1 MRTRDQMPRWVGWVA
16 PVLTFL
22 AVVMVWHVA
31 TRVFGLRAFVL
42 PSPAAVAAEAAARTG
57 ELVSATLVT
66 GSAALI
72 GFCLSTVIGCLVGFA
87 FSQSTLVRK
96 SCYPYAIFLQ
106 TVPIVAIAPLIIL
119 WCGTGLQSVVLVS
132 VIVGLFPMIT
142 NATAGLTSLDR
153 NLVALFDLY
162 RATRLQMLL
171 KLRLPA
177 AVPYIITGAKTSSGL
192 SVIGAI
198 VGEFFAGYGADRHGL
213 GYLVIVTSAQ
223 LKTAYLFAAV
233 LCCTALGL
241 VIFGAVSI
249 AGNAVLNHWYRH
261 QTHA

>member
-1 MRTRDQMPRWVGWVA
+1 MSERKQMPRWLSWGA
-16 PVLTFL
+16 PLITFGAVLL
-22 AVVMVWHVA
+22 VWHGA
-31 TRVFGLRAFVL
+31 TQAFGLRAFVL
-42 PSPAAVAAEAAARTG
+42 PSPGLVAAEAAARVDA
-57 ELVSATLVT
+57 LASAMLVT
-66 GSAALI
+66 GAAALL
-72 GFCLSTVIGCLVGFA
+72 GFCLSAILGCLIGFA
-87 FSQSTLVRK
+87 FSQSPLIRQ
-96 SCYPYAIFLQ
+96 SFYPYAIFLQ
-106 TVPIVAIAPLIIL
+106 TVPIVAVAPLIIL

-153 NLVALFDLY
+153 NLVSLFELY
-162 RATRLQMLL
+162 RASRLQVLL

-192 SVIGAI
+192 AVIGAI

-213 GYLVIVTSAQ
+213 GYVIIVTSAQ

-261 QTHA
+261 QVHA